1 MISNQHPWD
10 TKCTNFQTKQT
21 TLNLWTQICPKNGFL
36 VGFQNSKP
44 RFGICISKIPLCTKM
59 DNFEFFRPNLPK
71 NGFWSQNFKNISLD
85 FESAS
90 LRYNMHQFSDKTNN
104 FKFLDPN
111 LPKNGFW
118 GRNFKTLS
126 PDLESA
132 FPRYHCV
139 PIFRQNGQF
148 WVFRP
153 KFAQKWILESKF
165 EKSKSG
171 FRISILEIQ
180 HAPIF
185 RQNEQL
191 WIFGPKFA
199 PKMDFGVAISKL

>member
-1 MISNQHPWD
+1 
-10 TKCTNFQTKQT
+10 
-21 TLNLWTQICPKNGFL
+21 
-36 VGFQNSKP
+36 
-44 RFGICISKIPLCTKM
+44 M

-71 NGFWSQNFKNISLD
+71 NGFWSRNFKNLSLD

-90 LRYNMHQFSDKTNN
+90 LRYNMHRFSDKTNN
-104 FKFLDPN
+104 FKFLNPN

-153 KFAQKWILESKF
+153 KFAQKWILGLEFQNSKPGF
-165 EKSKSG
+165 GICISKIPLCTN
-171 FRISILEIQ
+171 FQTKWTILSFSAQIC
-180 HAPIF
+180 
-185 RQNEQL
+185 
-191 WIFGPKFA
+191 
-199 PKMDFGVAISKL
+199 PKMDFGVEISKI